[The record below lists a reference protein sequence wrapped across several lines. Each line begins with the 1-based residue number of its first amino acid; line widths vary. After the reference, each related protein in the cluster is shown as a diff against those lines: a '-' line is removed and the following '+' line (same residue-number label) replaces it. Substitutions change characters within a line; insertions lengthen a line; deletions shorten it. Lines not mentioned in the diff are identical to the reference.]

1 MSGIDWLPWSA
12 AAFARAK
19 AERKPVL
26 LSIVTTWSRGCDEM
40 DRTSYADSAVAG
52 LIAERFV
59 PIRVDADRRPDISS
73 RYTLGGWPTTAFLN
87 AGGEILGGGT
97 FVGVDRL
104 PSVLQRVV
112 DAIDGA
118 AGDTAAPGHGHIRG
132 IGQESGNGGYDV
144 RGEGTVAVDDIEA
157 AVFDTYDAHDGT
169 FGGVPR
175 FPHPAPIHLALAHA
189 RADRDSPYAEIATT
203 CLDAMGWGGLYDE
216 VDGGFFRY
224 ANESD
229 WTRPQSEKLL
239 DVNASLLVLYLDGF
253 ETLNLARYAE
263 RAADVLGYVQQTLA
277 DVQDGGWAASQQ
289 EAPEYYE
296 LADASARAVRPA
308 PPVDSTLLSAPNATM
323 VSAALR
329 AARVFGD
336 DGLRTFALRSL
347 ERVVLRH
354 YRPGGGVAHC
364 IEGDQE
370 VRGLV
375 DDQIAMASAHLD
387 AYDVTGDIVYEMMA
401 EELARQA
408 VIACRDERGGGFF
421 DRASDAH
428 DVGLLRHPLKPFV
441 VNCEAARMLRRL
453 AAVSGENEF
462 AGLADETL
470 RAVAAQAAAQGP
482 LAAHY
487 VLAVREAG
495 VK

>member
-1 MSGIDWLPWSA
+1 MNGIDWLPWNA

-19 AERKPVL
+19 AEGKPVL

-40 DRTSYADSAVAG
+40 DRTSYADSAVAQ
-52 LIAERFV
+52 LIAEKFV
-59 PIRVDADRRPDISS
+59 PVRVDADRRPDIST

-87 AGGEILGGGT
+87 AEGAILGGGT
-97 FVGVDRL
+97 FVGRDRL
-104 PSVLQRVV
+104 PSVLARVV
-112 DAIDGA
+112 DAFDGA
-118 AGDTAAPGHGHIRG
+118 SGAARVAIGGGFGAPQESAAP
-132 IGQESGNGGYDV
+132 
-144 RGEGTVAVDDIEA
+144 TVDEIEA
-157 AVFDTYDAHDGT
+157 AVFETYDGRT
-169 FGGVPR
+169 GSFGGVPR
-175 FPHPAPIHLALAHA
+175 FPHAAPVHLALAHA
-189 RADRDSPYAEIATT
+189 RVDRDAPFTAMATK

-239 DVNASLLVLYLDGF
+239 DINAALLLLYLDGF
-253 ETLNLARYAE
+253 ESLSLARYAE

-277 DVQDGGWAASQQ
+277 DAQDGGWAASQQ
-289 EAPEYYE
+289 EAPDYYE
-296 LADASARAVRPA
+296 IGDAGARAARPA
-308 PPVDSTLLSAPNATM
+308 PPVDRTLLSAPNATM

-329 AARVFGD
+329 AARVLED

-375 DDQIAMASAHLD
+375 DDQIAMASANLD

-421 DRASDAH
+421 DRAPSDQ
-428 DVGLLRHPLKPFV
+428 DVGLLSRPLKPFV
-441 VNCEAARMLRRL
+441 ANCEAARMLRRL
-453 AAVSGENEF
+453 AAVSGDNEF
-462 AGLADETL
+462 AALADEAL

-487 VLAVREAG
+487 VLAVREAR
-495 VK
+495 VR

>member
-1 MSGIDWLPWSA
+1 MSRIDWQPWST
-12 AAFARAK
+12 AAFARAE

-40 DRTSYADSAVAG
+40 DRTSFADAAVAE
-52 LIAERFV
+52 LITERFV
-59 PIRVDADRRPDISS
+59 PVRVDADRRPDISS

-87 AGGEILGGGT
+87 PQGQILGGGT
-97 FVGVDRL
+97 FVGIDRL
-104 PSVLQRVV
+104 PSVLHRVV
-112 DAIDGA
+112 DAFDGA
-118 AGDTAAPGHGHIRG
+118 ARDAAAQDLHHRAMAASAAPA
-132 IGQESGNGGYDV
+132 
-144 RGEGTVAVDDIEA
+144 AVDEIEA
-157 AVFDTYDAHDGT
+157 GVFESYDARDGT
-169 FGGVPR
+169 FGGIPR
-175 FPHPAPIHLALAHA
+175 FPHAAPVHLALAHV
-189 RADRDSPYAEIATT
+189 RAQDDSPYAEMATT

-239 DVNASLLVLYLDGF
+239 DVNASLLLLYLDAF
-253 ETLNLARYAE
+253 ETLKLARYAE

-289 EAPEYYE
+289 EAPDYYE
-296 LADASARAVRPA
+296 LADPGVRAARPA
-308 PPVDSTLLSAPNATM
+308 PPVDRTLLSAANATM

-329 AARVFGD
+329 ASRVLAD
-336 DGLRTFALRSL
+336 DGLGTFALRSL

-354 YRPGGGVAHC
+354 YKPGSGVAHYA
-364 IEGDQE
+364 EGGQE

-387 AYDVTGDIVYEMMA
+387 AYEATGDIVYEMMA

-408 VIACRDERGGGFF
+408 IIACRDEFGGGFF
-421 DRASDAH
+421 DRAPAAH
-428 DVGLLRHPLKPFV
+428 DIGLLRHPLKPFV
-441 VNCEAARMLRRL
+441 ANCEAARMLRRL
-453 AAVSGENEF
+453 AGVSGDTAF
-462 AGLADETL
+462 AGMAEETL
-470 RAVAAQAAAQGP
+470 RAVAGQAAAQGP

-487 VLAVREAG
+487 VLAMREAH
-495 VK
+495 VR

>member
-87 AGGEILGGGT
+87 AHGEILGGGT
-97 FVGVDRL
+97 FVGIDRL

-112 DAIDGA
+112 DAVDGA
-118 AGDTAAPGHGHIRG
+118 AGDAAAPGLGHIRG
-132 IGQESGNGGYDV
+132 AGQDSGNGGDDV
-144 RGEGTVAVDDIEA
+144 HGQGTVAVDDIEA

-189 RADRDSPYAEIATT
+189 RADRDSPYAEMATT

-289 EAPEYYE
+289 EAP
-296 LADASARAVRPA
+296 DTTSSPTRARVRSDRRRPSIA
-308 PPVDSTLLSAPNATM
+308 RCSPPPMPRWSQRRCARRAFSATM
-323 VSAALR
+323 ACGRSRCDRWSASCFATTGPVAAWRTVSR
-329 AARVFGD
+329 AIRKCAVWSTIR
-336 DGLRTFALRSL
+336 LPWRLPTST
-347 ERVVLRH
+347 
-354 YRPGGGVAHC
+354 P
-364 IEGDQE
+364 
-370 VRGLV
+370 
-375 DDQIAMASAHLD
+375 
-387 AYDVTGDIVYEMMA
+387 YDVTGDIVYEMMA

-453 AAVSGENEF
+453 AAVSGDNEF

>member
-1 MSGIDWLPWSA
+1 MSGIDWLPWST

-19 AERKPVL
+19 TERKPVL

-40 DRTSYADSAVAG
+40 DRTSYADRAVAD
-52 LIAERFV
+52 LVSAKFV
-59 PIRVDADRRPDISS
+59 PVRVDADRRPDISS

-87 AGGEILGGGT
+87 ADGEILGGGT
-97 FVGVDRL
+97 FVGLDRL
-104 PSVLQRVV
+104 PSVLARVV
-112 DAIDGA
+112 GAFDGA
-118 AGDTAAPGHGHIRG
+118 PGAAVEDSPDRGFPSQSAGTTEAALDR
-132 IGQESGNGGYDV
+132 
-144 RGEGTVAVDDIEA
+144 IEA
-157 AVFDTYDAHDGT
+157 AVFETYDARNGT

-175 FPHPAPIHLALAHA
+175 FPHPAPVHLALAHA
-189 RADRDSPYAEIATT
+189 RADRDSPFAEMAAK

-216 VDGGFFRY
+216 IDGGFFRY

-239 DVNASLLVLYLDGF
+239 DVNASLLLLYLDGF
-253 ETLNLARYAE
+253 ETLSLARYAE

-277 DVQDGGWAASQQ
+277 DAHDGGWAASQQ
-289 EAPEYYE
+289 EAPDYYDI
-296 LADASARAVRPA
+296 ADANARALRPA
-308 PPVDSTLLSAPNATM
+308 PLVDRTLLSAPNATM

-329 AARVFGD
+329 AARVLD
-336 DGLRTFALRSL
+336 DEGLRTFALRSL

-354 YRPGGGVAHC
+354 YRPGRGVAHC

-375 DDQIAMASAHLD
+375 DDQIAMATANLD
-387 AYDVTGDIVYEMMA
+387 AFDVTGDIVYEMMA

-421 DRASDAH
+421 DRAVGDE
-428 DVGLLRHPLKPFV
+428 DIGLLRQPLKPFV
-441 VNCEAARMLRRL
+441 ANCEAARMLRRL
-453 AAVSGENEF
+453 ALVTGDNEF

-487 VLAVREAG
+487 VLAVRE
-495 VK
+495 VLVR